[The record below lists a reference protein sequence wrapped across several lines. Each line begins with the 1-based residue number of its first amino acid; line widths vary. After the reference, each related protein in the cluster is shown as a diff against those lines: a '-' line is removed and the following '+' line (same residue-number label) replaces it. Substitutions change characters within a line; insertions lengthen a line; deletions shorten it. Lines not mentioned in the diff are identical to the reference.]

1 MATVDDAEDAKNKRR
16 MILISIAAAVAI
28 AGAVWSG
35 FRALDNRPRVTGTL
49 GDAPPPRSSPAQT
62 NDTPAG
68 KRGE

>member
-1 MATVDDAEDAKNKRR
+1 MANVEDSDSAKNKGR
-16 MILISIAAAVAI
+16 MVLISIAAVVAI

-49 GDAPPPRSSPAQT
+49 GDAPPPRSAPAAT